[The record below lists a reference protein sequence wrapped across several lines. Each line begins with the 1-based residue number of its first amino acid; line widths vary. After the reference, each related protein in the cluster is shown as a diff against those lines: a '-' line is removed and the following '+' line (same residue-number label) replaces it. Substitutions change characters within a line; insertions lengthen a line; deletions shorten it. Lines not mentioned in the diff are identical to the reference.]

1 MPGTLEPVEDVCASR
16 VVDLIKGV
24 CVRFLDG
31 HGIAENQT
39 GDGSCGQ
46 PLGGRADI
54 QDGVSLPR
62 AARPHSQVSR
72 GSNTPTPTP
81 LSSSCPGYSPHS
93 NLPDSRLDPGHTPTV
108 LWPSSLS
115 EVLVHLFI

>member
-54 QDGVSLPR
+54 RDGVSLPR
-62 AARPHSQVSR
+62 GARPHSQVSR
-72 GSNTPTPTP
+72 GSNPPP
-81 LSSSCPGYSPHS
+81 PQPQPHS
-93 NLPDSRLDPGHTPTV
+93 PPPALGTLRIQTSLTPG
-108 LWPSSLS
+108 
-115 EVLVHLFI
+115 